1 MPPPLAD
8 RLRELIARHAS
19 LQRQTCT
26 CKHCLYLEEAA
37 TALDRTEALEQALR
51 RYGQHE
57 PACWAQTEVDDGNPY
72 DCICG
77 LAAALSGG
85 DPQ

>member
-1 MPPPLAD
+1 LAD

-37 TALDRTEALEQALR
+37 AALDRTEALEQALR
-51 RYGQHE
+51 KARN
-57 PACWAQTEVDDGNPY
+57 WLRSIDGTREMVEEL
-72 DCICG
+72 DVAL
-77 LAAALSGG
+77 LALILPETK
-85 DPQ
+85 DPR